1 MPSRAKKLEAIYNCG
16 MMVGQNPWYAFLF
29 GYLVG
34 QVDRVHFVESLADAE
49 IAINI
54 NLRRTRVWP
63 NEPFKA
69 TVRGINMPNTLTL
82 VRAIEDSDAPICLS
96 VEFDQAED
104 TPWYQEV
111 VLPNVSYIKDAS
123 SAAEE
128 EAESLWKEM
137 DHSLDVYRECKALLQ
152 EANPERRKEL
162 EYYMRLAEDQ
172 MKRLSAQ
179 MDVLNRHMKR
189 IAEWEEQ
196 D

>member
-1 MPSRAKKLEAIYNCG
+1 M
-16 MMVGQNPWYAFLF
+16 
-29 GYLVG
+29 
-34 QVDRVHFVESLADAE
+34 
-49 IAINI
+49 
-54 NLRRTRVWP
+54 
-63 NEPFKA
+63 
-69 TVRGINMPNTLTL
+69 
-82 VRAIEDSDAPICLS
+82 
-96 VEFDQAED
+96 
-104 TPWYQEV
+104 
-111 VLPNVSYIKDAS
+111 
-123 SAAEE
+123 EE

-179 MDVLNRHMKR
+179 MDVLNRQMKR